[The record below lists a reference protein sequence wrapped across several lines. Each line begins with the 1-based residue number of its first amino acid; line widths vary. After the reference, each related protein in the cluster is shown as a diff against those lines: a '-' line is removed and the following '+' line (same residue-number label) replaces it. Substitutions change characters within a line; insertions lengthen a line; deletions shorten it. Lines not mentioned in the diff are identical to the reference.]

1 MNMNEKRWKTILLI
15 VLCLVY
21 FSWVRIHTHLNRAE
35 KDVDAHPAEM
45 SEKCFESHNNKLNL
59 QLRYDNDNDGGDG
72 DDGDDGDD
80 VDDGGGGGVDDDD
93 DVHDGGGGG
102 GGGNMEWTG
111 NARADLGANDS
122 FESNASEELS
132 DNNLFVS
139 NDPHKDESKINSIKT
154 ILFWNEFHHGY
165 GYGVDL
171 GDKYLATYGCP
182 IHQCAFTINKSE
194 IGTVDAVVIH
204 GFYTDPPPRRNE
216 NQVYVLYFFESPVRK
231 MSRYKDKPKWQNVF
245 NLTFTYM
252 YDEETDIPAA
262 HGMAVKLPEP
272 NPNALTEVHEAVKEK
287 TKMVLWIVSNCDS
300 YNGRMEYAR
309 KLGQNIPLD
318 IVGACGNISCPLPK
332 TSSTCITKL
341 AKDYM
346 FFLSFENSHCDDYY
360 TEKVISPLMLGMVP
374 VTMGRANYSR
384 VLPPG
389 SFIDAMDY
397 SPKQLA
403 QKMLY
408 LKKHL
413 DEYLQYFQWRRDY
426 TMVRSQRRPG
436 FCRLCEI
443 LHTTNYPYK
452 SNFNVSRYWD
462 SKRLCLTKEEHLKQL
477 GIN

>member
-1 MNMNEKRWKTILLI
+1 MSVDEKRGKTILII
-15 VLCLVY
+15 VLCCLVLC
-21 FSWVRIHTHLNRAE
+21 SWNYTNLNRAE
-35 KDVDAHPAEM
+35 KDVAAHPAEM
-45 SEKCFESHNNKLNL
+45 SEKCFESHSNKLNL
-59 QLRYDNDNDGGDG
+59 QLRYDND
-72 DDGDDGDD
+72 DD
-80 VDDGGGGGVDDDD
+80 GVDDDD
-93 DVHDGGGGG
+93 DGGDG

-111 NARADLGANDS
+111 NARADFGGNDS
-122 FESNASEELS
+122 FVSSASEELS

-139 NDPHKDESKINSIKT
+139 NDPYTDEPKVNSMKT

-165 GYGVDL
+165 DGYGIDL
-171 GDKYLATYGCP
+171 GDTYLSRYGCP

-204 GFYTDPPPRRNE
+204 GFITDPPPRRNE
-216 NQVYVLYFFESPVRK
+216 NQVYVLFFFETPLRA

-300 YNGRMEYAR
+300 YSGRMEYAR
-309 KLGQNIPLD
+309 KLAQHIPLD
-318 IVGACGNISCPLPK
+318 IVGRCGNLSCPLPK
-332 TSSTCITKL
+332 TSRTCITQL

-346 FFLSFENSHCDDYY
+346 FFLAFENSYCDDYY
-360 TEKVISPLMLGMVP
+360 TEKVILPLMLGMVP
-374 VTMGRANYSR
+374 VTMGRTNYSR
-384 VLPPG
+384 VLPPD

-397 SPKQLA
+397 SPIQLA
-403 QKMLY
+403 QKLLY
-408 LKKHL
+408 LKEHM

-426 TMVRSQRRPG
+426 TMARSQRKHG
-436 FCRLCEI
+436 FCRLCDI

-462 SKRLCLTKEEHLKQL
+462 SKRRCLTKEEHLKQL
-477 GIN
+477 RIN